1 MKDYRHHAKW
11 IVDKAAAADGENLA
25 DYGENHDLN
34 EGYHYISVTSR
45 FCRDKQND
53 IDNRA
58 DGIGYGKVSSAVVQ
72 IVHKRCDVYIQTGG

>member
-1 MKDYRHHAKW
+1 MKDYRHHAKL
-11 IVDKAAAADGENLA
+11 IVDKAAAADGEDFA
-25 DYGENHDLN
+25 DNGKNHDFDK
-34 EGYHYISVTSR
+34 GYHDISVTSR
-45 FCRDKQND
+45 FCRDQQND